1 MWEIPNLNAIGGSRT
16 GENTPTG
23 HSTQKPVR
31 LFEIPILN
39 HTTAEDAVY
48 DPFVGSGTTLIAGE
62 KLGRSV
68 YAMDV
73 DPIYAAV
80 ALRRWE
86 AFTGRTAKRVAR
98 GRPRRRARRR
108 S

>member
-1 MWEIPNLNAIGGSRT
+1 MHQGS
-16 GENTPTG
+16 
-23 HSTQKPVR
+23 
-31 LFEIPILN
+31 
-39 HTTAEDAVY
+39 
-48 DPFVGSGTTLIAGE
+48 E

-98 GRPRRRARRR
+98 GRPQRRARRR